1 MTVVPGERELRAGA
15 RGLASDDH
23 PCAVWRELQVIG
35 DLANRLVRAL
45 LSVLVQRAQ
54 PVVLGVLEDCAAN
67 GFGQVIADRVL
78 DAPLPTVVDQLV
90 AGAGLWTR
98 RTISIA

>member
-1 MTVVPGERELRAGA
+1 VNESCAPGRAGS
-15 RGLASDDH
+15 RLTITRV
-23 PCAVWRELQVIG
+23 PCGELQVIG

-45 LSVLVQRAQ
+45 LSVLAQRAQ

-98 RTISIA
+98 RTISIV